1 MDNYDMLVPFV
12 KKLIKEYDVS
22 EIYDSYVIFFG
33 VVMNPNNHPDIEHRF
48 YDEVTITPVAGGYKL
63 HLIQTA
69 GEEPIDI
76 FIGE

>member
-1 MDNYDMLVPFV
+1 MRDRAQALLNQRVEDA
-12 KKLIKEYDVS
+12 EDVS
-22 EIYDSYVIFFG
+22 EIYDSYVIFIG